1 MYLSFPLHFSALLLS
16 RNVVRLLFACLLLS
30 RCASRGLV
38 VLIVLTA
45 LSVYKPRGMTRYGQ
59 RKQDEQHKGATA
71 GEAATD
77 KAQGIVHELEG
88 NDVHAEAF
96 K

>member
-45 LSVYKPRGMTRYGQ
+45 LSVYKPRGMTRYGW
-59 RKQDEQHKGATA
+59 RKQQELNKGVSAVDA
-71 GEAATD
+71 STD
-77 KAQGIVHELEG
+77 KAQGILHELEDNG
-88 NDVHAEAF
+88 VHAASF